1 MAASLPLSDPYCVG
15 MTTVS
20 EDGRRARTSR
30 GKQAAVEAI
39 VAVLSSGVSIQSMGH
54 VADSTGISERT
65 LFRYFGDQNG
75 MFAVVA
81 ESISHL
87 TAPFLHATPP
97 AGLIEIRVQELAKL
111 RCAFCQKFGHM
122 GRTVDRFVTQ
132 FETARNLR
140 QNREALMKAQVMQWI
155 SPEFRKIDKKTFLVI
170 NEMLEFAFVDA
181 MNNHF
186 GNRAP
191 KVIADNVLLILG
203 NSKS

>member
-1 MAASLPLSDPYCVG
+1 MD
-15 MTTVS
+15 TVI

-30 GKQAAVEAI
+30 GKQAAIEAI
-39 VAVLSSGVSIQSMGH
+39 VAMLSSGVSIQSMGH
-54 VADSTGISERT
+54 IAESTGISERT

-75 MFAVVA
+75 MFAAVA
-81 ESISHL
+81 ENISHL
-87 TAPFLHATPP
+87 TAPFLNAVPP
-97 AGLIEIRVQELAKL
+97 AELLEIRVQELAKL
-111 RCAFCQKFGHM
+111 RCAFSRKFAHM

-132 FETARNLR
+132 FETANTLR

-186 GNRAP
+186 GSRAP
-191 KVIADNVLLILG
+191 KVIADNVLLILR